1 MFQRLRAIS
10 LTASFL
16 LLGFGTAY
24 AQLSGTYTIDPSGSG
39 TSNYTTITS
48 AISALTTSGV
58 NGATVFNIKQ
68 GTYTEQLTFSAI
80 IGTSNANGV
89 TFQSDPTNTSSPV
102 ITFAPTSSST
112 TSNYTV
118 QFNGATHVTLD
129 GLNITSS
136 GTSYGRVLS
145 FYGSSSSNI
154 TLSNNTIDGVGTST
168 SSNYAVLYGSGA
180 NVDTLHIT
188 DNTFTGG
195 SYLTYFY
202 GSSSNMAEDFKF
214 NNNTATGFK
223 SYGVYTYYVNSGEIV
238 GNTLTQDPTSTSYF
252 YAIRTRNIIANS
264 TVAPGTWLIHDN
276 HLTGGRGYGLYL
288 YYTGGSSTAP
298 TKVYNNMVHFNGGT
312 TSSSYGAYVYH
323 PVNVEI
329 YNNTTRNNGT
339 SNFNRGIYTSATTS
353 TSYPTPS
360 ATIKNNIFV
369 NDVAGYPAY
378 FYVSSAFTTSYL
390 TLGNNIYYT
399 PAAGNQGFYYGTAAL
414 SSFAAYQAASGDTTS
429 YASDPIFLGAS
440 DLHVEGLLADGNA
453 SVVSYITSDIDGDT
467 RSSTTPDIGADEFVP
482 PLCATPSGLT
492 IGVTTPSNTSMTW
505 MGNSSQYDLEWGPT
519 GFTQGTGTSTTVAT
533 NAATISTSAATIYDI
548 YVRSNCSSAG
558 QGYSNWSGPYT
569 FTTPC
574 LVQSLPVTEGFS
586 TWIPTCWSVDE
597 GSSPWLPYTA
607 AAPTMA
613 EANFWS
619 VNDASYSLQSPIIA
633 LTANAQIKYAY
644 SHSGQYATNYPY
656 DSLSIRIR
664 DVNSTTWT
672 TLHTHNAANGNFATT
687 GAVGVG
693 APSAT
698 LDQGIVMIPTS
709 FTGDSVIVEF
719 YAWSDW
725 GPDLFLDNLV
735 IEAQPACPPPTGV
748 SVFAVTSST
757 AMVAFAPST
766 GNTSFTVEWGPCG
779 YTPGTGASTTGT
791 NDTILVTGLSSQTCY
806 DFYVYGTCGT
816 VSSPTGGGPATAT
829 TSCNAQ
835 LVPYTEGFENS
846 PWVANTGFTYNADV
860 FSSCWSRT
868 PDQYTQFA
876 WLVRTGSTPSSSTGP
891 SGAATGSNYLYTE
904 GSYGIAGNIAEIRL
918 PQFYKTVA
926 GAFEVSFA
934 YHTYGQTMD
943 STFVEYSN
951 DMGITW
957 QMMGGVAQS
966 QTSSTD
972 PWETFTAYPAATGD
986 TLDVR
991 IRHRKGSSFYSDMGI
1006 DDISVNVVTCPTP
1019 AVTVDS
1025 VSSTSVSISWSNALG
1040 TNPLGSNIMWG
1051 PQGFYQGTT
1060 ASGINIY
1067 GVTSPYTITG
1077 LNPNTFYDFYVT
1089 DSCGATDFSGL
1100 AGPATAKTECV
1111 STLSGAYTIDTAGTG
1126 ANNFTTLDSAV
1137 QFLSGCGVSGPVTF
1151 TLAANQTWV
1160 TGISLTSV
1168 IGASSTNTVTFQGQ
1182 TGSKVM
1188 AALGMNEAVLLN
1200 GTKYVTL
1207 KDMIIDGNG
1216 FTAIR
1221 LTNNAQYINIEDNL
1235 VVADTVGTTSS
1246 VTAITATSSMTSGTA
1261 YGNNANHITIS
1272 GNEIKGGYYG
1282 IVMSGSSFS
1291 SRISDI
1297 NILNNDLTLQYF
1309 YGIRCYYVEDVDII
1323 GNSFT
1328 DARASGSYGIYAG
1341 YCFDF
1346 NIEENNL
1353 VAKTY
1358 ALYLYYANYQAN
1370 GLSTQSRVVN
1380 NMAASGGAY
1389 GMYAYTP
1396 RFVDFYNNTFKGST
1410 YGAYLYSTTSTT
1422 LKSKMWNVQNNI
1434 FVGVSNYAVYVP
1446 NIPDSIIG
1454 WDYNLYN
1461 TGGAN
1466 LARWGTTNYATLAA
1480 WQTANTAYNQNSSDA
1495 AVLFASS
1502 DDLHVVNGGPNN
1514 IATPIASVTVDV
1526 DGDSRSTT
1534 TPDIGADEFAP
1545 ISDDAA
1551 IVKIAGIGSCG
1562 DSAVTVDVIVYNNG
1576 LSPITSLSVNV
1587 SFTDVAAA
1595 TTVSQQTTST
1605 VTIPA
1610 FTHDTVQVGTFVTYA
1625 GGDFDVDGYV
1635 VLANDQDG
1643 SNDSLSNT
1651 TTSIISYEP
1660 VVVTGDT
1667 VCSSVDSTM
1676 LSASPVAG
1684 VLYGW
1689 YANAT
1694 DTTTLAEGDDY
1705 TVSTAGQSTYYV
1717 GYLSS
1722 TDTSA
1727 IGSGTLTTGTN
1738 TRITPY
1744 KTYYMDGRAQYIV
1757 TAAEMAAMTGGYGAS
1772 QISAIGFDVAATN
1785 SAPMANFAI
1794 KAGNVASIPATG
1806 FITSTSF
1813 TSVYTNTSLAPTTGW
1828 NMHYFTTNFMW
1839 DGASNVVFEVCFDN
1853 SAWTG
1858 NYSVYYH
1865 TAAHTATIDGYTDAS
1880 SASGCTPGVITNA
1893 IGTTS
1898 RPNMKMVGT
1907 STSCSNLRKPVSFFL
1922 NSDTALAVGSG
1933 TETVPASGTYDFD
1946 ATGSYG
1952 QTYDWTYGDGNVG
1965 SGLMVQHSYP
1975 TAGVYTVSLVVM
1987 DTVCGSSD
1995 SVSFQVTSHVGLD
2008 ENVLGQLIQAYP
2020 NPSNGQLM
2028 ITIDG
2033 MNDFEGLLQVVNG
2046 VGQVLVQET
2055 VAKQSGLVSIP
2066 MDLRDLA
2073 KGVYTIRLAG
2083 EAGENNLRV
2092 VLQ

>member
-16 LLGFGTAY
+16 LLGFGTTY

-80 IGTSNANGV
+80 TGTSNANGV

-168 SSNYAVLYGSGA
+168 SSYYAVLYGSGA

-339 SNFNRGIYTSATTS
+339 SNYNRGIYTSATTS

-492 IGVTTPSNTSMTW
+492 FGVITPSNTSMTW
-505 MGNSSQYDLEWGPT
+505 MGNSSQYDLEWGPV
-519 GFTQGTGTSTTVAT
+519 GFTQGTGTSSTVT
-533 NAATISTSAATIYDI
+533 GSSATISTSAATIYDI

-586 TWIPTCWSVDE
+586 SWIPTCWSVDE

-619 VNDASYSLQSPIIA
+619 VNNASYSLQSPIIA

-687 GAVGVG
+687 GTVGVG

-719 YAWSDW
+719 YAWSDF

-868 PDQYTQFA
+868 PDQYSQFA

-891 SGAATGSNYLYTE
+891 SSAATGSNYLYTE
-904 GSYGIAGNIAEIRL
+904 GSYGSAGNIAEIRL

-943 STFVEYSN
+943 SSFVEYSN

-1060 ASGINIY
+1060 ATGINIY

-1282 IVMSGSSFS
+1282 IVMSGSSLS

-1297 NILNNDLTLQYF
+1297 NILNNDLTLQYY
-1309 YGIRCYYVEDVDII
+1309 YGIRCYYVEDVDMI
-1323 GNSFT
+1323 GNSFM

-1434 FVGVSNYAVYVP
+1434 FVGGSNYAVYVP

-1480 WQTANTAYNQNSSDA
+1480 WQTANTAYNANSDDGP
-1495 AVLFASS
+1495 VTFMSS
-1502 DDLHVVNGGPNN
+1502 DDLHLITGANN
-1514 IATPIASVTVDV
+1514 IGTPIASVTVDI
-1526 DGDSRSTT
+1526 DGDSRSAT
-1534 TPDIGADEFAP
+1534 TPDMGADEYSP
-1545 ISDDAA
+1545 ITIDALNDKLLGA
-1551 IVKIAGIGSCG
+1551 SGGCG
-1562 DSAVTVDVIVYNNG
+1562 DSTTMIYSVFQNFGISAITTLPIEVKVTDPAGIVTTMNATYTGSLAPFAYDTLYMGSINTYSGGVYDFISYTQLVNDGRGNNDTIAKTGSSFLPYEPVVTGLVDTVCVGQDSITLMAVNVPGTTYGWYASDTSSSVLTMGDYHTVATSGQSSYWVGYLNTADSLAGPIPGGNGQSGNMFNIINTSGAPLSITGFSQGPGSGGTSITGVTVQVYSTPGDYTTQSAASWSPAGTAVTN
-1576 LSPITSLSVNV
+1576 LTSG
-1587 SFTDVAAA
+1587 AA
-1595 TTVSQQTTST
+1595 TGYCPVS

-1610 FTHDTVQVGTFVTYA
+1610 GATY
-1625 GGDFDVDGYV
+1625 GF
-1635 VLANDQDG
+1635 
-1643 SNDSLSNT
+1643 
-1651 TTSIISYEP
+1651 
-1660 VVVTGDT
+1660 
-1667 VCSSVDSTM
+1667 
-1676 LSASPVAG
+1676 
-1684 VLYGW
+1684 
-1689 YANAT
+1689 
-1694 DTTTLAEGDDY
+1694 
-1705 TVSTAGQSTYYV
+1705 YV
-1717 GYLSS
+1717 G
-1722 TDTSA
+1722 
-1727 IGSGTLTTGTN
+1727 ITTGTVQYTN
-1738 TRITPY
+1738 GTGTPGSS
-1744 KTYYMDGRAQYIV
+1744 TWFNNNDMIV
-1757 TAAEMAAMTGGYGAS
+1757 TEGKGGSYPNPAFSPRNWNGTVHYGA
-1772 QISAIGFDVAATN
+1772 
-1785 SAPMANFAI
+1785 
-1794 KAGNVASIPATG
+1794 AG
-1806 FITSTSF
+1806 
-1813 TSVYTNTSLAPTTGW
+1813 
-1828 NMHYFTTNFMW
+1828 
-1839 DGASNVVFEVCFDN
+1839 
-1853 SAWTG
+1853 
-1858 NYSVYYH
+1858 
-1865 TAAHTATIDGYTDAS
+1865 
-1880 SASGCTPGVITNA
+1880 
-1893 IGTTS
+1893 
-1898 RPNMKMVGT
+1898 
-1907 STSCSNLRKPVSFFL
+1907 CSNIRAEVEFAV

-2033 MNDFEGLLQVVNG
+2033 MSDFEGLLQVVNG

>member
-10 LTASFL
+10 LTVSFL
-16 LLGFGTAY
+16 LFGFGTTY

-39 TSNYTTITS
+39 TTNYTTISS

-68 GTYTEQLTFSAI
+68 GTYTEQVSFGAYAGASAANTITFK
-80 IGTSNANGV
+80 
-89 TFQSDPTNTSSPV
+89 SDVTNTAPV
-102 ITFAPTSSST
+102 IITFAPTSSAI

-118 QFNGATHVTLD
+118 QFNNAAYIKLD
-129 GLNITSS
+129 GLTVETIGTTYGRLVNMTGTSNNVVTVDNCTFNGYVGSTSS
-136 GTSYGRVLS
+136 YFALWYASPTTYDSLTIENSSFNDGSYGLYIYGTSSAMSENFVFRNNTVTDFNYG
-145 FYGSSSSNI
+145 YGVMVGYSNSGDI
-154 TLSNNTIDGVGTST
+154 SNNTIHQSSSST
-168 SSNYAVLYGSGA
+168 SFGYGVRLYGYSQNTSPGA
-180 NVDTLHIT
+180 WTVH
-188 DNTFTGG
+188 DNDVKLNYGYG
-195 SYLTYFY
+195 IYAYYTY
-202 GSSSNMAEDFKF
+202 G
-214 NNNTATGFK
+214 TATEPVTIYNNAVVF
-223 SYGVYTYYVNSGEIV
+223 NSGTTY
-238 GNTLTQDPTSTSYF
+238 N
-252 YAIRTRNIIANS
+252 
-264 TVAPGTWLIHDN
+264 
-276 HLTGGRGYGLYL
+276 YGMYI
-288 YYTGGSSTAP
+288 
-298 TKVYNNMVHFNGGT
+298 
-312 TSSSYGAYVYH
+312 YH
-323 PVNVEI
+323 PVHMEVT
-329 YNNTTRNNGT
+329 NNTIRTGSDYAT
-339 SNFNRGIYTSATTS
+339 NRAVYVSASTS
-353 TSYPTPS
+353 TSYP
-360 ATIKNNIFV
+360 AAGIAFKNNIFHNEV
-369 NDVAGYPAY
+369 KGYPMY
-378 FYVSSAFTTSYL
+378 FYISSAMSNYITSE
-390 TLGNNIYYT
+390 NNLFYSPPSANSGYYC
-399 PAAGNQGFYYGTAAL
+399 GTANYT
-414 SSFAAYQAASGDTTS
+414 SFAAYQTAFGDTTS
-429 YASDPIFLGAS
+429 AEGDAVFTNAG
-440 DLHVEGLLADGNA
+440 DWHVEGLSA
-453 SVVSYITSDIDGDT
+453 SNLGQSVSYVTVDLDGDT

-492 IGVTTPSNTSMTW
+492 FGVTTPSNTSMTW
-505 MGNSSQYDLEWGPT
+505 LGNSSQYDLEWGPT

-619 VNDASYSLQSPIIA
+619 VNDASYSLQSPIVA

-644 SHSGQYATNYPY
+644 SHSGQYATSYPY

-672 TLHTHNAANGNFATT
+672 TLHTHKAANGNFATT

-846 PWVANTGFTYNADV
+846 PWVANTGFVYNADV
-860 FSSCWSRT
+860 FSTCWSRT
-868 PDQYTQFA
+868 PDLYTSFA
-876 WLVRTGSTPSSSTGP
+876 WLVRTGGTPNVNTGP
-891 SGAATGSNYLYTE
+891 SSAATGSNYLYTE
-904 GSYGIAGNIAEIRL
+904 SSWGLVGDFAEIRL
-918 PQFYKTVA
+918 PQLYKTA
-926 GAFEVSFA
+926 TGAFEVSFA
-934 YHTYGQTMD
+934 YHAFGAGLD
-943 STFVEYSN
+943 STFVDYSN
-951 DMGITW
+951 DMGVTW
-957 QMMGGVAQS
+957 LTMGGLTQS

-972 PWETFTAYPAATGD
+972 PWATFTAYPAATGD
-986 TLDVR
+986 TLDIR
-991 IRHRKGSSFYSDMGI
+991 IRQRKSGVSSFLGDMAI

-1019 AVTVDS
+1019 TVTVDS

-1060 ASGINIY
+1060 ATGININ

-1111 STLSGAYTIDTAGTG
+1111 TTLSGAYTIDTAGTG

-1282 IVMSGSSFS
+1282 IVMNGSSLTS
-1291 SRISDI
+1291 HISDI

-1328 DARASGSYGIYAG
+1328 DSRASGSYGIYAG

-1434 FVGVSNYAVYVP
+1434 FVGGSNYAVYVP
-1446 NIPDSIIG
+1446 TIPDSIIG

-1480 WQTANTAYNQNSSDA
+1480 WQTANTAYNAN
-1495 AVLFASS
+1495 S
-1502 DDLHVVNGGPNN
+1502 DDGPVTFMSSEDLHLITGGNN

-1534 TPDIGADEFAP
+1534 TPDIGADEYSP
-1545 ISDDAA
+1545 ITIDALNDKLLGA
-1551 IVKIAGIGSCG
+1551 SGGCG
-1562 DSAVTVDVIVYNNG
+1562 DSTTMIYSVFQNFGISAITTLPIEVKVTDPAGIVTTMNATYTGSLAPFAYDTLYMGSINTYSGGVYDFISYTQLVNDGRGNNDTIAKTGSSFLPYEPVVTGLVDTVCVGQDSITLMAVNVPGTTYGWYASDTSSSVLTMGDYHTVATSGQSSYWVGYLNTADSLAGPIPGGNGQTGNMFNIINTSGAPLSITGFSQGPGSGGTSVTGVTVQVYSTPGNYLTQSAASWSLAGTAVTN
-1576 LSPITSLSVNV
+1576 LTSG
-1587 SFTDVAAA
+1587 AA
-1595 TTVSQQTTST
+1595 TGYCPVA

-1610 FTHDTVQVGTFVTYA
+1610 GATYGFWVGLTAGTVQYTNGTGTAGVSTWFSNSDMTVTEGLGGPYPSPTFSPRNWNGTVHYGAA
-1625 GGDFDVDGYV
+1625 G
-1635 VLANDQDG
+1635 
-1643 SNDSLSNT
+1643 
-1651 TTSIISYEP
+1651 
-1660 VVVTGDT
+1660 
-1667 VCSSVDSTM
+1667 CSSIR
-1676 LSASPVAG
+1676 
-1684 VLYGW
+1684 
-1689 YANAT
+1689 
-1694 DTTTLAEGDDY
+1694 AE
-1705 TVSTAGQSTYYV
+1705 V
-1717 GYLSS
+1717 
-1722 TDTSA
+1722 
-1727 IGSGTLTTGTN
+1727 
-1738 TRITPY
+1738 
-1744 KTYYMDGRAQYIV
+1744 
-1757 TAAEMAAMTGGYGAS
+1757 E
-1772 QISAIGFDVAATN
+1772 
-1785 SAPMANFAI
+1785 FA
-1794 KAGNVASIPATG
+1794 V
-1806 FITSTSF
+1806 
-1813 TSVYTNTSLAPTTGW
+1813 
-1828 NMHYFTTNFMW
+1828 
-1839 DGASNVVFEVCFDN
+1839 
-1853 SAWTG
+1853 
-1858 NYSVYYH
+1858 
-1865 TAAHTATIDGYTDAS
+1865 
-1880 SASGCTPGVITNA
+1880 
-1893 IGTTS
+1893 
-1898 RPNMKMVGT
+1898 
-1907 STSCSNLRKPVSFFL
+1907 

-2008 ENVLGQLIQAYP
+2008 ENVLGQMIQAYP
-2020 NPSNGQLM
+2020 NPSNGQLI
-2028 ITIDG
+2028 ITIEG
-2033 MNDFEGLLQVVNG
+2033 LNDFEGLLQVVNG

>member
-10 LTASFL
+10 LTVSFL
-16 LLGFGTAY
+16 LFGFGTTY

-39 TSNYTTITS
+39 TTNYTTITS

-58 NGATVFNIKQ
+58 SGATVFNIKQ
-68 GTYTEQLTFSAI
+68 GTYTEQLTFAAI
-80 IGTSNANGV
+80 TGTSTANSV
-89 TFQSDPTNTSSPV
+89 TFTSDPTNTSAPV

-112 TSNYTV
+112 TANYTV
-118 QFNGATHVTLD
+118 TFNAVSHVTLD

-136 GTSYGRVLS
+136 GTSYGRVLTFS
-145 FYGSSSSNI
+145 GASSNI
-154 TLSNNTIDGVGTST
+154 TLSNNTIDGTGTST
-168 SSNYAVLYGSGA
+168 SSYYAVMYA
-180 NVDTLHIT
+180 TATPDTLHIT

-195 SYLTYFY
+195 SYLTYFT
-202 GSSSNMAEDFKF
+202 GSSSSMAEDFKF
-214 NNNTATGFK
+214 NNNTATGFQ
-223 SYGVYTYYVNSGEIV
+223 SYGVRAYYVASGEVI
-238 GNTLTQDPTSTSYF
+238 GNTLTQATTSTSYF
-252 YAIRTRNIIANS
+252 YGVYIRNIVS
-264 TVAPGTWLIHDN
+264 GTTTPGTWLIHDN

-288 YYTGGSSTAP
+288 YYMGGSSTSP

-312 TSSSYGAYVYH
+312 TSSSYGAYLYH
-323 PVNVEI
+323 PVNVEF

-399 PAAGNQGFYYGTAAL
+399 PAAGSQGFYYGTSL
-414 SSFAAYQAASGDTTS
+414 NTSFPAYQAASGDTTS

-492 IGVTTPSNTSMTW
+492 FGVITPSNTSMTW

-519 GFTQGTGTSTTVAT
+519 GFTQGTGTSSTVT
-533 NAATISTSAATIYDI
+533 GSSATISTSAATIYDI

-586 TWIPTCWSVDE
+586 SWIPTCWSVDE
-597 GSSPWLPYTA
+597 GSTPWLPYTA

-619 VNDASYSLQSPIIA
+619 VNDGSYSLQSPIIA

-672 TLHTHNAANGNFATT
+672 TLHTHKAANGNFATT

-698 LDQGIVMIPTS
+698 LDQGIVMIPAS

-719 YAWSDW
+719 YGWSDW

-735 IEAQPACPPPTGV
+735 IEAQPSCPPPTGV

-806 DFYVYGTCGT
+806 DFYVYATCGT

-829 TSCNAQ
+829 TSCNAT
-835 LVPYTEGFENS
+835 LVPYTESFENS
-846 PWVANTGFTYNADV
+846 PWVANTGFVYNADV
-860 FSSCWSRT
+860 FSTCWTRT
-868 PDQYTQFA
+868 PDLYTQFA

-904 GSYGIAGNIAEIRL
+904 GSYGTAGNIAEIRL
-918 PQFYKTVA
+918 PQFYKTAA

-1019 AVTVDS
+1019 TVTVDS
-1025 VSSTSVSISWSNALG
+1025 LTPNSVTISWSNALG
-1040 TNPLGSNIMWG
+1040 TSPLGSNIMWG

-1060 ASGINIY
+1060 ATGINIY

-1100 AGPATAKTECV
+1100 AGPATAKTECLT
-1111 STLSGAYTIDTAGTG
+1111 TLSGAYTVDTAGTG

-1137 QFLSGCGVSGPVTF
+1137 QYLVGCGVSGPVTF
-1151 TLAANQTWV
+1151 TLAANQTWT

-1182 TGSKVM
+1182 AGSKVM
-1188 AALGMNEAVLLN
+1188 AALGMSEAVLFD

-1216 FTAIR
+1216 FTGIR

-1235 VVADTVGTTSS
+1235 IVADTVGTSS
-1246 VTAITATSSMTSGTA
+1246 YVVAIAATSSMTTGTG

-1272 GNEIKGGYYG
+1272 GNDIKGGYYG
-1282 IVMSGSSFS
+1282 IAMAGSSLT

-1341 YCFDF
+1341 YVFDF

-1353 VAKTY
+1353 AAKTY
-1358 ALYLYYANYQAN
+1358 ALYLYYGNYQVN

-1380 NMAASGGAY
+1380 NMCSSAGAY

-1422 LKSKMWNVQNNI
+1422 LKSKMWDVRNNI
-1434 FVGVSNYAVYVP
+1434 FVGGSNYAVYVP
-1446 NIPDSIIG
+1446 NVPDSTIG

-1466 LARWGTTNYATLAA
+1466 IARWGTTNYATLAA
-1480 WQTANTAYNQNSSDA
+1480 WQAANTAYNQNSSDA

-1514 IATPIASVTVDV
+1514 LATPITSVTVDV
-1526 DGDSRSTT
+1526 DGDSRSST
-1534 TPDIGADEFAP
+1534 TPDIGADEFTP

-1625 GGDFDVDGYV
+1625 GGDFDVDGYL
-1635 VLANDQDG
+1635 VLTNDQDG
-1643 SNDSLSNT
+1643 SNDSLSMS
-1651 TTSIISYEP
+1651 TTSVISYEP
-1660 VVVTGDT
+1660 VVLAGDT
-1667 VCSSVDSTM
+1667 VCVVVDSTL
-1676 LSASPVAG
+1676 LSASPVPG
-1684 VLYGW
+1684 VLHGW
-1689 YANAT
+1689 FASST
-1694 DTTTLAEGDDY
+1694 DTTVLAEGDDY
-1705 TVSTAGQSTYYV
+1705 NVATSGQSTYYV

-1727 IGSGTLTTGTN
+1727 IGSGTSTTGSS

-1772 QISAIGFDVAATN
+1772 QVSAIGFDVATTN
-1785 SAPMANFAI
+1785 SAPMASFAI

-1813 TSVYTNTSLAPTTGW
+1813 TNVYTNASLAPTTGW

-1839 DGASNVVFEVCFDN
+1839 DGASNVVFEICFDN

-1865 TAAHTATIDGYTDAS
+1865 TAAHIATIDGYTDAS
-1880 SASGCTPGVITNA
+1880 SSSGCTPGVVNNA
-1893 IGTTS
+1893 LAS
-1898 RPNMKMVGT
+1898 YDRPNMKMVGT
-1907 STSCSNLRKPVSFFL
+1907 STACSNLRTPVSFFV

-2008 ENVLGQLIQAYP
+2008 ENVLGQMIQAYP
-2020 NPSNGQLM
+2020 NPSNGQLV
-2028 ITIDG
+2028 ITIEG
-2033 MNDFEGLLQVVNG
+2033 LNDFEGLLQVVNG

>member
-16 LLGFGTAY
+16 LLGFGTTY

-80 IGTSNANGV
+80 TGTSNANGV

-112 TSNYTV
+112 TANYTV
-118 QFNGATHVTLD
+118 TFNAVSHVTLD

-136 GTSYGRVLS
+136 GTSYGRVLTFS
-145 FYGSSSSNI
+145 GASSNI
-154 TLSNNTIDGVGTST
+154 TLSNNTIDGTGTST
-168 SSNYAVLYGSGA
+168 FSSYAVMYA
-180 NVDTLHIT
+180 TATPDTLHIT

-195 SYLTYFY
+195 SYLTYFT
-202 GSSSNMAEDFKF
+202 GSSSSMAEDFKF
-214 NNNTATGFK
+214 NNNTATGFQ
-223 SYGVYTYYVNSGEIV
+223 SYGVRAYYVASGEVI
-238 GNTLTQDPTSTSYF
+238 GNTLTQATTSTSSF
-252 YAIRTRNIIANS
+252 YGVYIRNIVS
-264 TVAPGTWLIHDN
+264 GTTTPGTWLIHDN

-288 YYTGGSSTAP
+288 NYMGGSSTSP

-312 TSSSYGAYVYH
+312 TSSSYGAYLYH
-323 PVNVEI
+323 PVNVEF

-339 SNFNRGIYTSATTS
+339 SNSNQGIYTSANTS

-482 PLCATPSGLT
+482 PLCATPSTLT
-492 IGVTTPSNTSMTW
+492 FGGISATSASVSW
-505 MGNSSQYDLEWGPT
+505 MGASSAYELEWGLT
-519 GFTQGTGTSTTVAT
+519 GFTQGTGSTTSAT
-533 NAATISTSAATIYDI
+533 TTSATLPGLFSSSTYDL
-548 YVRSNCSSAG
+548 YVRSNCVSSG
-558 QGYSNWSGPYT
+558 NGYSGWYGPVS

-574 LVQSLPVTEGFS
+574 L
-586 TWIPTCWSVDE
+586 
-597 GSSPWLPYTA
+597 PY
-607 AAPTMA
+607 
-613 EANFWS
+613 
-619 VNDASYSLQSPIIA
+619 
-633 LTANAQIKYAY
+633 
-644 SHSGQYATNYPY
+644 
-656 DSLSIRIR
+656 
-664 DVNSTTWT
+664 
-672 TLHTHNAANGNFATT
+672 
-687 GAVGVG
+687 
-693 APSAT
+693 
-698 LDQGIVMIPTS
+698 
-709 FTGDSVIVEF
+709 
-719 YAWSDW
+719 
-725 GPDLFLDNLV
+725 
-735 IEAQPACPPPTGV
+735 
-748 SVFAVTSST
+748 AVTS
-757 AMVAFAPST
+757 
-766 GNTSFTVEWGPCG
+766 
-779 YTPGTGASTTGT
+779 TTGFIENFDGSNWT
-791 NDTILVTGLSSQTCY
+791 AN
-806 DFYVYGTCGT
+806 
-816 VSSPTGGGPATAT
+816 VSYQ
-829 TSCNAQ
+829 N
-835 LVPYTEGFENS
+835 
-846 PWVANTGFTYNADV
+846 DV
-860 FSSCWSRT
+860 FDNCWDRT
-868 PDQYTQFA
+868 PTVYSSFA
-876 WLVRTGSTPSSSTGP
+876 FLVNSGGTPSSSTGP
-891 SGAATGSNYLYTE
+891 LAANSGSNYLYTE
-904 GSYGIAGNIAEIRL
+904 SSFGTVGSPALVKLQTLDLSATTNPELSFYYHMYGA
-918 PQFYKTVA
+918 T
-926 GAFEVSFA
+926 
-934 YHTYGQTMD
+934 
-943 STFVEYSN
+943 
-951 DMGITW
+951 ITGLW
-957 QMMGGVAQS
+957 VDV
-966 QTSSTD
+966 STD
-972 PWETFTAYPAATGD
+972 NGATFTAIDSLVGSQQTSQSASWTQHKTNLAAYAGDTIVISLRTQKGASFTGDLSIDNVSVQNVLCSGPSFLTSSGVNASGATINWVVPDTANPTVISWGPAGFTPGTGSTVTTYDSTYTLNTLASATCYDVYVQSMCGTNGSLWVGPVSFCTPCTAAAIPYTEDFQSWNSSLPTPLQCWDIDKGTNTALLYTDPTTSNNMVRYNYWSWQSGLTGIIESRPIAISSAATVSFDWSHSNQYYTSYNDALALRVRKSTSPNWD
-986 TLDVR
+986 TLVYLNGQSFGSTGAAISTPGLFVTESVYLDTSYVGHDAIFEFYGASGWGPDV
-991 IRHRKGSSFYSDMGI
+991 FI
-1006 DDISVNVVTCPTP
+1006 DNFAVDLIPTCPDPVLTSTGQTDSS
-1019 AVTVDS
+1019 VTLAWTTVG
-1025 VSSTSVSISWSNALG
+1025 TTALG
-1040 TNPLGSNIMWG
+1040 STITWG

-1060 ASGINIY
+1060 ATGINIY

-1100 AGPATAKTECV
+1100 VGPVTAKTECLT
-1111 STLSGAYTIDTAGTG
+1111 TLSGAYTVDTAGTG

-1137 QFLSGCGVSGPVTF
+1137 QYLVGCGVSGPVTF
-1151 TLAANQTWV
+1151 TLAANQTWT

-1182 TGSKVM
+1182 AGSKVM
-1188 AALGMNEAVLLN
+1188 AALGMSEAVLFD

-1216 FTAIR
+1216 FTGIR

-1235 VVADTVGTTSS
+1235 IVADTVGTTSS
-1246 VTAITATSSMTSGTA
+1246 VTAITATSSMTSGTG

-1282 IVMSGSSFS
+1282 IVMSGSSS
-1291 SRISDI
+1291 TSRISDI

-1328 DARASGSYGIYAG
+1328 DARASGSYGIYAS
-1341 YCFDF
+1341 YVFDF

-1358 ALYLYYANYQAN
+1358 ALYLSYGNYQVN

-1380 NMAASGGAY
+1380 NMCSSAGLY
-1389 GMYAYTP
+1389 GMYANTP

-1422 LKSKMWNVQNNI
+1422 LKSKMWDVRNNI
-1434 FVGVSNYAVYVP
+1434 FVGGSNYAVYVP
-1446 NIPDSIIG
+1446 NVPDSTIG

-1466 LARWGTTNYATLAA
+1466 IARWGTTTHATLAA
-1480 WQTANTAYNQNSSDA
+1480 WQAADTAYNQNSTDA
-1495 AVLFASS
+1495 AVLFTSS
-1502 DDLHVVNGGPNN
+1502 DDLHILNTAPNDLAEV
-1514 IATPIASVTVDV
+1514 ITSVTVDV
-1526 DGDSRSTT
+1526 DGDSRSAT
-1534 TPDIGADEFAP
+1534 TPDIGADEYTP
-1545 ISDDAA
+1545 IAFDAKTA
-1551 IVKIAGIGSCG
+1551 ALLGVSGGCG
-1562 DSAVTVDVIVYNNG
+1562 DSLTELLVVFENFGISAITSMPVTVEVTDPQGVVTSLQQTYTGNLASSNTDTLVVGTLNTYVGGVYDFKAYTQLTNDGRANNDTLVKLASSFIPVEPIVSGVIDTVCASVDSVMLYATGYPGTMYGWYDSLSGGSQLVTGDSMNVATSGQTSFWVQFLSNADSLETTFAAGNG
-1576 LSPITSLSVNV
+1576 QNGNMFDINVKNPVAITGFTMNVTASGTAEIYYRSGSYVGYESSATGWTVVATNVTVASTGAVLVSLPTSLSLGSGIHAFYVTM
-1587 SFTDVAAA
+1587 SSGSVAY
-1595 TTVSQQTTST
+1595 TN
-1605 VTIPA
+1605 
-1610 FTHDTVQVGTFVTYA
+1610 G
-1625 GGDFDVDGYV
+1625 
-1635 VLANDQDG
+1635 
-1643 SNDSLSNT
+1643 
-1651 TTSIISYEP
+1651 TSI
-1660 VVVTGDT
+1660 G
-1667 VCSSVDSTM
+1667 SV
-1676 LSASPVAG
+1676 
-1684 VLYGW
+1684 
-1689 YANAT
+1689 
-1694 DTTTLAEGDDY
+1694 
-1705 TVSTAGQSTYYV
+1705 
-1717 GYLSS
+1717 
-1722 TDTSA
+1722 
-1727 IGSGTLTTGTN
+1727 
-1738 TRITPY
+1738 
-1744 KTYYMDGRAQYIV
+1744 
-1757 TAAEMAAMTGGYGAS
+1757 
-1772 QISAIGFDVAATN
+1772 F
-1785 SAPMANFAI
+1785 
-1794 KAGNVASIPATG
+1794 
-1806 FITSTSF
+1806 
-1813 TSVYTNTSLAPTTGW
+1813 
-1828 NMHYFTTNFMW
+1828 
-1839 DGASNVVFEVCFDN
+1839 ASNNDLDFYQGVGKSYPFGSTFSPRVWN
-1853 SAWTG
+1853 G
-1858 NYSVYYH
+1858 RIHYGSV
-1865 TAAHTATIDGYTDAS
+1865 G
-1880 SASGCTPGVITNA
+1880 
-1893 IGTTS
+1893 
-1898 RPNMKMVGT
+1898 
-1907 STSCSNLRKPVSFFL
+1907 CSNIRKEVGFAV

>member
-10 LTASFL
+10 LTVSFL
-16 LLGFGTAY
+16 LFGFGTTY

-39 TSNYTTITS
+39 TTNYTTITS

-58 NGATVFNIKQ
+58 SGATVFNIKQ
-68 GTYTEQLTFSAI
+68 GTYTEQVSFGAYTGASAANTITFK
-80 IGTSNANGV
+80 
-89 TFQSDPTNTSSPV
+89 SDVTNTAPV
-102 ITFAPTSSST
+102 IITFAPTSSAT

-118 QFNGATHVTLD
+118 QFNNAAYIKLD
-129 GLNITSS
+129 GLTVETIGTTYGRLVNMTGTTNNVVTVDNCTFNGYVGSTSS
-136 GTSYGRVLS
+136 YFALWYASPTTYDSLTIENSSFNDGSYGLYIYGTSSAMSENFVFRNNTVTDFNYG
-145 FYGSSSSNI
+145 YGVMVGYSNSGDI
-154 TLSNNTIDGVGTST
+154 SNNTIHQSSSST
-168 SSNYAVLYGSGA
+168 SFGYGVRLYGYSQNTSPGA
-180 NVDTLHIT
+180 WTVH
-188 DNTFTGG
+188 DNDVKLNYGYG
-195 SYLTYFY
+195 IYAYYTY
-202 GSSSNMAEDFKF
+202 G
-214 NNNTATGFK
+214 TATEPVTIYNNAVVF
-223 SYGVYTYYVNSGEIV
+223 NSGTTY
-238 GNTLTQDPTSTSYF
+238 N
-252 YAIRTRNIIANS
+252 
-264 TVAPGTWLIHDN
+264 
-276 HLTGGRGYGLYL
+276 YGMYI
-288 YYTGGSSTAP
+288 
-298 TKVYNNMVHFNGGT
+298 
-312 TSSSYGAYVYH
+312 YH
-323 PVNVEI
+323 PVHMEVT
-329 YNNTTRNNGT
+329 NNTIRTGSDYAT
-339 SNFNRGIYTSATTS
+339 NRAVYVSASTS
-353 TSYPTPS
+353 TSYPAAGITF
-360 ATIKNNIFV
+360 KNNIFHNEV
-369 NDVAGYPAY
+369 KGYPMY
-378 FYVSSAFTTSYL
+378 FYISSAMSNYITSE
-390 TLGNNIYYT
+390 NNLFYSPPSANSGYYC
-399 PAAGNQGFYYGTAAL
+399 GTANYT
-414 SSFAAYQAASGDTTS
+414 SFAAYQTAFGDTTS
-429 YASDPIFLGAS
+429 AEGDAVFTNAG
-440 DLHVEGLLADGNA
+440 DWHVEGLSA
-453 SVVSYITSDIDGDT
+453 SNLGQSVSYVTVDLDGDT

-492 IGVTTPSNTSMTW
+492 FGITTPSNTSMTW
-505 MGNSSQYDLEWGPT
+505 LGNSSQYDLEWGPV
-519 GFTQGTGTSTTVAT
+519 GFTQGTGTSSTVT
-533 NAATISTSAATIYDI
+533 GSSATISTSAATIYDI

-586 TWIPTCWSVDE
+586 SWIPTCWSVDE

-644 SHSGQYATNYPY
+644 SHSGQYATSYPY

-687 GAVGVG
+687 SGTIS
-693 APSAT
+693 APSTT

-719 YAWSDW
+719 YGWSDW

-735 IEAQPACPPPTGV
+735 IEAQPSCPPPTGV

-757 AMVAFAPST
+757 AKVAFAPST

-806 DFYVYGTCGT
+806 DFYVYATCGT

-829 TSCNAQ
+829 TSCIAAAM
-835 LVPYTEGFENS
+835 PYTEDFQSWNS
-846 PWVANTGFTYNADV
+846 SLPTPLPCWDIDKGTNTA
-860 FSSCWSRT
+860 
-868 PDQYTQFA
+868 
-876 WLVRTGSTPSSSTGP
+876 L
-891 SGAATGSNYLYTE
+891 LYTDPTTSNNMVRYNYWSWSS
-904 GSYGIAGNIAEIRL
+904 GLTGIIESRPIAISS
-918 PQFYKTVA
+918 A
-926 GAFEVSFA
+926 AEVSFDWSHSNQYYTSYNDA
-934 YHTYGQTMD
+934 LALRVRKSTSPNWDTLVYLNGQSFGSTGAAISTPGLFVTESVYLDTSYVGHDAIFEFYGASGWGPDVFIDNFAVDLIPTCPDPVLTSTGQT
-943 STFVEYSN
+943 
-951 DMGITW
+951 
-957 QMMGGVAQS
+957 
-966 QTSSTD
+966 
-972 PWETFTAYPAATGD
+972 
-986 TLDVR
+986 
-991 IRHRKGSSFYSDMGI
+991 
-1006 DDISVNVVTCPTP
+1006 
-1019 AVTVDS
+1019 
-1025 VSSTSVSISWSNALG
+1025 VSSVTLAWTTVGTTALG
-1040 TNPLGSNIMWG
+1040 STITWG

-1060 ASGINIY
+1060 ATGINIY

-1100 AGPATAKTECV
+1100 VGPVTAKTECLT
-1111 STLSGAYTIDTAGTG
+1111 TLSGAYTVDTAGTG

-1137 QFLSGCGVSGPVTF
+1137 QYLVGCGISGPVTF
-1151 TLAANQTWV
+1151 TLAANQTWT

-1182 TGSKVM
+1182 AGSKVM
-1188 AALGMNEAVLLN
+1188 AALGMSEAVLFD
-1200 GTKYVTL
+1200 GTMYVTL

-1216 FTAIR
+1216 FTGIR

-1246 VTAITATSSMTSGTA
+1246 VTAITATSSMTSGTG

-1282 IVMSGSSFS
+1282 IVMSGSSLT

-1309 YGIRCYYVEDVDII
+1309 YGIRCYYVEDVDMI

-1341 YCFDF
+1341 YVFDF

-1358 ALYLYYANYQAN
+1358 ALYLYYANYQVN

-1380 NMAASGGAY
+1380 NMCSSAGAY

-1396 RFVDFYNNTFKGST
+1396 RFVDFYNNTFQGST

-1422 LKSKMWNVQNNI
+1422 LKSKMWDVRNNI
-1434 FVGVSNYAVYVP
+1434 FVGGSNYAVYVP
-1446 NIPDSIIG
+1446 NVPDSTIG

-1466 LARWGTTNYATLAA
+1466 IARWGTTTHATLAA
-1480 WQTANTAYNQNSSDA
+1480 WQAADTAYNANSNDGP
-1495 AVLFASS
+1495 VTFMSS
-1502 DDLHVVNGGPNN
+1502 EDLHLITGANN
-1514 IATPIASVTVDV
+1514 IGTPIASVTVDI
-1526 DGDSRSTT
+1526 DGDSRSAT
-1534 TPDIGADEFAP
+1534 TPDMGADEYSP
-1545 ISDDAA
+1545 ITIDALND
-1551 IVKIAGIGSCG
+1551 KLLGTSGGCG
-1562 DSAVTVDVIVYNNG
+1562 DSTTMIYSVFQNFGISAITTLPIEVKVTDPAGIVTTMNATYTGSLAPFAYDTLYIGSINTYSGGVYDFISYTQLVNDGRGNNDTIAKTGSSFLPYEPVVTGLVDTVCVGQDSITLMAVNVPGTTYGWYASDTSSSVLTMGDYHTVATSGQSSYWVGYLNTADSLAGPIPGGNGQTGNMFNIINTSGAPLSITGFSQGPGSGGTSVTGVTVQVYSTPGNYLTQSAASWSSAGTAVTN
-1576 LSPITSLSVNV
+1576 LTSG
-1587 SFTDVAAA
+1587 AA
-1595 TTVSQQTTST
+1595 TGYCPVA

-1610 FTHDTVQVGTFVTYA
+1610 GATYGFWVGLTAGTVQYTNGTGTAGVSTWFSNSDMTVTEGLGGPYPSPTFSPRNWNGTVHYGAA
-1625 GGDFDVDGYV
+1625 G
-1635 VLANDQDG
+1635 
-1643 SNDSLSNT
+1643 
-1651 TTSIISYEP
+1651 
-1660 VVVTGDT
+1660 
-1667 VCSSVDSTM
+1667 CSSIR
-1676 LSASPVAG
+1676 
-1684 VLYGW
+1684 
-1689 YANAT
+1689 
-1694 DTTTLAEGDDY
+1694 AE
-1705 TVSTAGQSTYYV
+1705 V
-1717 GYLSS
+1717 
-1722 TDTSA
+1722 
-1727 IGSGTLTTGTN
+1727 
-1738 TRITPY
+1738 
-1744 KTYYMDGRAQYIV
+1744 
-1757 TAAEMAAMTGGYGAS
+1757 E
-1772 QISAIGFDVAATN
+1772 
-1785 SAPMANFAI
+1785 FA
-1794 KAGNVASIPATG
+1794 V
-1806 FITSTSF
+1806 
-1813 TSVYTNTSLAPTTGW
+1813 
-1828 NMHYFTTNFMW
+1828 
-1839 DGASNVVFEVCFDN
+1839 
-1853 SAWTG
+1853 
-1858 NYSVYYH
+1858 
-1865 TAAHTATIDGYTDAS
+1865 
-1880 SASGCTPGVITNA
+1880 
-1893 IGTTS
+1893 
-1898 RPNMKMVGT
+1898 
-1907 STSCSNLRKPVSFFL
+1907 

-1995 SVSFQVTSHVGLD
+1995 SVFFQVTSHVGLD
-2008 ENVLGQLIQAYP
+2008 ENVLGQMIQAYP
-2020 NPSNGQLM
+2020 NPSNGQLV

-2033 MNDFEGLLQVVNG
+2033 LNDFEGLLQVVNG